1 MVLDIFEG
9 FVTGFGALLIAVVI
23 INSIYDV
30 IHDHVKR
37 HATNKKASSQAA

>member
-1 MVLDIFEG
+1 MG
-9 FVTGFGALLIAVVI
+9 FAIAESVVMGFGALLVAVVI

-30 IHDHVKR
+30 IYDHVKR